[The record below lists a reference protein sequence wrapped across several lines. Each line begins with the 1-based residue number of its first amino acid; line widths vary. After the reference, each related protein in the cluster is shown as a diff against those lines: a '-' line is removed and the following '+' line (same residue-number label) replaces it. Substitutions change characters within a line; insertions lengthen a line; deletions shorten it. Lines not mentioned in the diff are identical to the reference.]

1 MALKGVN
8 DVIRLNRCSSLIAIS
23 TPLYVDKLIRADE
36 TRENV
41 KLYYSAV
48 QIVRVRGSGC
58 TLVPEKSVQYVAQF
72 LASADLNCACA
83 RFCYSVSPWVTFQKF

>member
-1 MALKGVN
+1 MTMKGTNNIEHGFQN
-8 DVIRLNRCSSLIAIS
+8 DGQHQANIHVDICCIS
-23 TPLYVDKLIRADE
+23 RAQL
-36 TRENV
+36 T
-41 KLYYSAV
+41 
-48 QIVRVRGSGC
+48 IVHIVS

>member
-1 MALKGVN
+1 MGLGMSMGKNLG
-8 DVIRLNRCSSLIAIS
+8 IG
-23 TPLYVDKLIRADE
+23 Y
-36 TRENV
+36 
-41 KLYYSAV
+41 
-48 QIVRVRGSGC
+48 